1 MKLSPKQQQF
11 VTECAADFKP
21 LVMKI
26 ESGIATT
33 QNHYG
38 KYGAVISQLSK
49 GNKNAAGFIALA
61 LVEAGANRL
70 GVAYGLKLFV

>member
-21 LVMKI
+21 LVTKI

-49 GNKNAAGFIALA
+49 GNKNAADLIAIA